1 MSIFIKGRDCT
12 ETIQGAADSADIA
25 ALYEFYKD
33 DEPKSNE
40 SAAMWQQ
47 RNDNL
52 LNAMLALHSNPD
64 LADVDF
70 YY

>member
-12 ETIQGAADSADIA
+12 ETIQNAEDSTDLA

-33 DEPKSNE
+33 DEPKTNE

-47 RNDNL
+47 RNESL
-52 LNAMLALHSNPD
+52 LNAMLALHNNQD
-64 LADVDF
+64 GGDKDF